1 MNVDEERLRRAVVAA
16 LRIGNERYRADLKLG
31 DLDEWDSL
39 GHLELVAEVE
49 SAFGISFALEE
60 IPKLDSLEAIRAR
73 LRALA

>member
-60 IPKLDSLEAIRAR
+60 IPKLDSLEAIRAH

>member
-39 GHLELVAEVE
+39 GHLELVAEIE
-49 SAFGISFALEE
+49 SAFGISFGLDE
-60 IPKLDSLEAIRAR
+60 IAKLDSLDAIRAR
-73 LRALA
+73 LRALP

>member
-1 MNVDEERLRRAVVAA
+1 MNVDEERLRRAVVTA

-39 GHLELVAEVE
+39 GHLELVAEIE
-49 SAFGISFALEE
+49 AAFAVSFALDE

-73 LRALA
+73 LRAFP

>member
-1 MNVDEERLRRAVVAA
+1 MIVDEERLRRAVVAA

-39 GHLELVAEVE
+39 GHLELVAEIE
-49 SAFGISFALEE
+49 SAFGVSFDLEE

-73 LRALA
+73 LRALP